1 MSFRFLVADCE
12 VADARE
18 RRRASVG
25 MTSGEGYAAVL
36 RGLAP
41 GCEVAITTPADPA
54 GRAWRPEALAT
65 FDGVVLTGSSLHLY
79 RPSAAAGREVAFMR
93 AVFAGGT
100 PSFGSCAGLQ
110 VACVAAGGTVRQM
123 AGRHEAGFARRLW
136 PTEAGRSH
144 PLLRGRPPAWD
155 VPTMHGDEVE
165 QLPEGATLLASSV
178 AVAVQAAEIRHDQGV
193 FWGVQYHP
201 ELSLLEVA
209 GALRREA
216 DSLVEGGLARST
228 GELEAHAVRI
238 EALGRE
244 PDRPDLSW
252 QLGLG
257 RDITVDELR
266 HTEIR
271 NFIEA
276 LVRPTRAA
284 RARG

>member
-1 MSFRFLVADCE
+1 MTFRFLVADCE

-25 MTSGEGYAAVL
+25 ATSGEGYAAVL
-36 RGLAP
+36 GALAP
-41 GCEVAITTPADPA
+41 GSTVEITTPADPDA
-54 GRAWRPEALAT
+54 RDWRPEALAAY
-65 FDGVVLTGSSLHLY
+65 DGVFLTGSSLHLY

-93 AVFAGGT
+93 AVFASGT

-110 VACVAAGGTVRQM
+110 VATVAAGGTVRAM
-123 AGRHEAGFARRLW
+123 EGRQEAGFSRRLW
-136 PTEAGRSH
+136 PTDAGRAH

-155 VPTMHGDEVE
+155 APTMHGDEVE
-165 QLPEGATLLASSV
+165 RLPDDATLLASSI
-178 AVAVQAAEIRHDQGV
+178 AVAVQAAEIRHDRGV

-201 ELSLLEVA
+201 ELSLHEVA

-216 DSLVEGGLARST
+216 DGLVEDGLARSADDI
-228 GELEAHAVRI
+228 EAHAARI
-238 EALGRE
+238 EALGRQ
-244 PDRPDLSW
+244 PDRADLAW

-257 RDITVDELR
+257 REITVDELR

-276 LVRPTRAA
+276 LVRPTLAA
-284 RARG
+284 RARD